1 MFPDNHTIDEVT
13 YRPLDGGHTAI
24 SLKIAPK
31 GQIGSTP
38 KQLGED
44 VLSLNVTIRGSENL
58 TIKETQIAAMKRAR
72 EIIDVF
78 LESYQ
83 SA

>member
-1 MFPDNHTIDEVT
+1 MFPDNLSIDEVS

-24 SLKIAPK
+24 SLNIAPK
-31 GQIGSTP
+31 GHIGRTP
-38 KQLGED
+38 MQLGED

-58 TIKETQIAAMKRAR
+58 TIMETQIAALKRAR

-78 LESYQ
+78 LEDYQ